1 MVAEGRVCRGTQR
14 RKESIPIG
22 QIKEDFKE
30 EATFKSYG
38 ISRVLPGG
46 WEGKST
52 PGRRSV
58 EQRPEGC
65 LGPRH
70 RSAWLEGQ
78 AGMLAF
84 ERRGEARWQ
93 RALGVRLSGLD

>member
-1 MVAEGRVCRGTQR
+1 MVAEGRVCCGTQR
-14 RKESIPIG
+14 RKESIPPG

-30 EATFKSYG
+30 EVTFKSYG

-46 WEGKST
+46 WEGKGI
-52 PGRRSV
+52 PGRSV

-65 LGPRH
+65 LGPSR

-78 AGMLAF
+78 AGMLGF

-93 RALGVRLSGLD
+93 RALGVRLRGLD

>member
-1 MVAEGRVCRGTQR
+1 MVAEGRLCCGTQR
-14 RKESIPIG
+14 RKESLPPG

-30 EATFKSYG
+30 EVTFKSYG

-46 WEGKST
+46 WEGKGI
-52 PGRRSV
+52 PGRSV

-65 LGPRH
+65 LGLSH

-78 AGMLAF
+78 AGMLGF
-84 ERRGEARWQ
+84 ERRGEARRQ
-93 RALGVRLSGLD
+93 RALGVRLRGLD

>member
-1 MVAEGRVCRGTQR
+1 MVAEGRVCCGTQR
-14 RKESIPIG
+14 RKESIPPG

-30 EATFKSYG
+30 EVTFKSYG

-46 WEGKST
+46 WEGKGI
-52 PGRRSV
+52 PGRSV

-65 LGPRH
+65 LGPSR

-78 AGMLAF
+78 AGGCLDL
-84 ERRGEARWQ
+84 RDGEKPGGKGPWE
-93 RALGVRLSGLD
+93 SG